1 MINGIWLSIFLMG
14 ILTGSYQFIFMGHD
28 AILSQLVNALF
39 DAAKS
44 GVEIT
49 IGLLGILCLWLGL
62 LNIAKE
68 AGMVDWL
75 ARRLTPL
82 FRTLMP
88 EIPEGHPAIGA
99 MALNFA
105 ANILGLDNAATP
117 MGLKAMKE
125 LQTLN
130 PNKERATNAQIM
142 FLVINASS
150 ITLLPV
156 SIFMFRAQQGASDP
170 TSVFIPILLATTAST
185 LTGILSTA
193 LMQRISLFNKSFL
206 LFVGTLVGIIGGL
219 IVYLHH
225 LPSAEMVQQSSV
237 IGHLILVVVITT
249 FLVTGWAKKVPVYE
263 TFVEG
268 AKEGF
273 QIAITILP
281 FLIAML
287 AAIAVFRASGALDFL
302 LDGIRYLVELA
313 GLDSDFIP
321 ALPTALIKPFSGSG
335 ARAMMIETMQHYG
348 ANSFPAFVSSV
359 IQGSTETTLY
369 VVALY
374 YGSVGIKQVRHTI
387 GCGLL
392 ADLAGVL
399 AGIWVSYWFFA

>member
-1 MINGIWLSIFLMG
+1 MG